1 MNAVLPVIFFII
13 GSSLAAAHSSDAS
26 GSVIIHM
33 NESGFYPAISSVS
46 SGSMVVFENSGL
58 EEHWPASNMHPTHQI
73 YPEFDPRKP
82 VAPGKNWSFKFG
94 NSGFWRFHDHLFPE
108 FSGVISVLDRNGKVN
123 ASARALEV
131 AINPKSFKM
140 RLTKAYYSVF
150 RGELGKEFAKVNM
163 LKASLDRKS
172 LSYWLIL
179 VGPERVMAKI
189 VRDSGQGS
197 VFDCHQQAHEIGR
210 ASYALYS
217 EKSFGKGDSSCHSGY
232 YHGAMEA
239 LLVEK
244 GTQNV
249 SSTLGKICLTFPTGA
264 GIFECM
270 HGIGHGVLAYEN
282 YDLPEALALCDELG
296 SDDATHSCYSGVFME
311 NIITGLGL
319 GAVRSHST
327 KWLSKDPYFPCSLFS
342 GNDTVNSS
350 IETQC
355 YFMQTSWML
364 WLSGYNFGS
373 VAEQCRNAPK
383 DMVDV
388 CFQSFGRDIAGFTLR
403 DSKRIV
409 EGCSIV
415 PMEGRNHERCIVG
428 ALYVIV
434 DFFGPALRSQASEL
448 CALVA
453 EPAKKECYAALNARL
468 KHVFGSDN
476 KTKQVVCGTFEKE
489 YQYLCI

>member
-13 GSSLAAAHSSDAS
+13 GSTLAAAHFSDTPGVVA
-26 GSVIIHM
+26 IHM
-33 NESGFYPAISSVS
+33 NESGFYPSIISISKESVII
-46 SGSMVVFENSGL
+46 FENTGL

-82 VAPGKNWSFKFG
+82 VAPGKSWSFSFG
-94 NSGFWRFHDHLFPE
+94 NSGSWRFHDHLFPE
-108 FSGVISVLDRNGKVN
+108 FSGVVSVVDGSGKVN
-123 ASARALEV
+123 TSARILE
-131 AINPKSFKM
+131 AAMNPKSFKM
-140 RLTKAYYSVF
+140 RLTKVYYSIF
-150 RGELGKEFAKVNM
+150 SAELNDKFANVNM
-163 LKASLDRKS
+163 LKAAMDRKS

-197 VFDCHQQAHEIGR
+197 VFDCHQQAHEIGM

-217 EKSFGKGDSSCHSGY
+217 EKSFGKGDFSCHSGY

-244 GTQNV
+244 GTQNI
-249 SSTLGKICLTFPTGA
+249 SSTLGKICLTFPTNS
-264 GIFECM
+264 GIFECI
-270 HGIGHGVLAYEN
+270 HGIGHGGLAYEN
-282 YDLPEALALCDELG
+282 YNLPKALALCGELG
-296 SDDATHSCYSGVFME
+296 SDDATHSCYGGVFME
-311 NIITGLGL
+311 NIITGMGL

-327 KWLSKDPYFPCSLFS
+327 KWLSNDPYFPCSLFS
-342 GNDTVNSS
+342 SNDTVNSS
-350 IETQC
+350 IEMQC

-364 WLSGYNFGS
+364 WLSGYNFS
-373 VAEQCRNAPK
+373 RVAEQCRNSPK
-383 DMVDV
+383 DIVEV

-415 PMEGRNHERCIVG
+415 PREGQNYERCIVG

-434 DFFGPALRSQASEL
+434 DFFGPALRSQGSGL
-448 CALVA
+448 CALVT

-489 YQYLCI
+489 YQYLCS